1 MTKNDEKMKILKKSF
16 EIFFCSESIQNK
28 LKSIFGQNIGFKFF
42 SKNGQK
48 WSKMTKNGQKWSKM
62 NIFEKK
68 NRHDRILSRRD
79 LVDSLKNP
87 EKYCA
92 TGVKFCFS
100 FFDPKNSKMVKKV
113 KK

>member
-1 MTKNDEKMKILKKSF
+1 
-16 EIFFCSESIQNK
+16 
-28 LKSIFGQNIGFKFF
+28 
-42 SKNGQK
+42 
-48 WSKMTKNGQKWSKM
+48 MTKNGQKWSKM

-92 TGVKFCFS
+92 TGSKTL
-100 FFDPKNSKMVKKV
+100 FFIFRPKNSKMVKNSQKMT
-113 KK
+113 KNDQKNENFEKNF